1 MKRKKDDFEDDGRVI
16 ANMNVDGM
24 PWHDRSAAFSDGA
37 DSDRNREELQKLTKK
52 QTFFMILGVLGAA
65 LAVAAVFAVGYL
77 LFILFC
83 QHVWFK

>member
-24 PWHDRSAAFSDGA
+24 PWHDPSASYTDGEG
-37 DSDRNREELQKLTKK
+37 SERNREELQKLTKK